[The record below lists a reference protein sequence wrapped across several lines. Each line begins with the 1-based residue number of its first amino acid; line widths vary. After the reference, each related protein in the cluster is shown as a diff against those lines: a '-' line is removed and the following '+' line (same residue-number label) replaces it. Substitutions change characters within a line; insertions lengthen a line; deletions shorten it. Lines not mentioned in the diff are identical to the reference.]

1 MGFFD
6 EIKKLTRPYDEEDDE
21 FIDEA
26 EAVAEP
32 VPEKRSNPFS
42 GFGGG
47 ESNPFGTGSAA
58 PARPKN
64 SFGGAGRVVNLN
76 SSQLKVVLIRPE
88 RFELAAQIADH
99 LRDKHAVVMNLESTP
114 KDVSRRLIDFLS
126 GVAYAL
132 DGKIKKVAAST
143 YIITPYNVDLSG
155 DQMDELENGSVFL

>member
-6 EIKKLTRPYDEEDDE
+6 ELKKLTRPYDEEDDE

-26 EAVAEP
+26 EAVEAAI
-32 VPEKRSNPFS
+32 PEKRANPFA
-42 GFGGG
+42 GFGSS
-47 ESNPFGTGSAA
+47 ESSSLSSGSTVS
-58 PARPKN
+58 PRPK
-64 SFGGAGRVVNLN
+64 SSAAGRVVSLN
-76 SSQLKVVLIRPE
+76 NAQLKVVLIRPE

-99 LRDKHAVVMNLESTP
+99 LRNKHAIVMNLENTP

-132 DGKIKKVAAST
+132 DGKIKKVAVST

-155 DQMDELENGSVFL
+155 DQMDELETGNISF

>member
-6 EIKKLTRPYDEEDDE
+6 ELKKLTRPYDDEDEE
-21 FIDEA
+21 FVDEA
-26 EAVAEP
+26 EVAEEQLS
-32 VPEKRSNPFS
+32 EKRPNPFA
-42 GFGGG
+42 GFGVG
-47 ESNPFGTGSAA
+47 ESSPFSSAPSA
-58 PARPKN
+58 PARPK
-64 SFGGAGRVVNLN
+64 STLGGAGRVVSLN
-76 SSQLKVVLIRPE
+76 NAQLKVVLIRPE

-99 LRDKHAVVMNLESTP
+99 LRDKNAIVMNLESTP

-155 DQMDELENGSVFL
+155 DQMDELESGSVFL